1 MEQQTRQEADRFME
15 RQHLADQEFEADD
28 CYRCGA
34 ELEDNETN
42 GLCDACQR
50 ELRDGDYEELPE

>member
-1 MEQQTRQEADRFME
+1 MEQQTKQEADRLME

-28 CYRCGA
+28 CYRCGT
-34 ELEDNETN
+34 ELEDDETN

-50 ELRDGDYEELPE
+50 ELRDKELPE